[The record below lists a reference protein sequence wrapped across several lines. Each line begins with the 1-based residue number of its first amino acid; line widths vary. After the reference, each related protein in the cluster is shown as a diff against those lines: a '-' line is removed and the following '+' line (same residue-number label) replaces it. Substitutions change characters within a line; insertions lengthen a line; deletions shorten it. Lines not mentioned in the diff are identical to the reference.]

1 MQPEEPTTTVTS
13 PDVPEHGNARRRTH
27 SATALALG
35 GGVIAG
41 YALSYAGFGFLPMW
55 LFFSLLCPTVVCVVT
70 ATRHVQIAT
79 LSAAAMMGFLLI
91 RIFAP
96 GNGASAWQLRPD
108 QQLKLLLFTLV
119 LAAVSL
125 AIAGGIGAVFA
136 RKRRLP

>member
-1 MQPEEPTTTVTS
+1 MGLLDGKKGLVLNIANDRS
-13 PDVPEHGNARRRTH
+13 IATH
-27 SATALALG
+27 
-35 GGVIAG
+35 IANHAIKQG
-41 YALSYAGFGFLPMW
+41 AKCGFGFLPMW

-96 GNGASAWQLRPD
+96 GNGAFAWQLRPD